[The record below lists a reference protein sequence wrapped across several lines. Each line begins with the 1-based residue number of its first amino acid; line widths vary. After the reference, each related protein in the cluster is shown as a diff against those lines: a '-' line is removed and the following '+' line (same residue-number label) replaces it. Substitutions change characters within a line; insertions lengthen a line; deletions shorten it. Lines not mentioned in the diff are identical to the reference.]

1 MFKVLAATAA
11 GLSLLGLLSAL
22 GGVSRTLD
30 LLNHVTPMFLAG
42 GVLAASLGLTCLS
55 LTRPSLTRLSLRRL
69 DLTHLGPVGRAT
81 LLLLGLGS
89 ILATA
94 PRILTEWR
102 AAPPRTARATP
113 GALTV
118 LTQNVWDANPD
129 PHATAKTLAAR
140 GADIVILQELQT
152 DQARIVARDLERQY
166 PYAAD
171 CTLVT
176 RWCSLAILSRLPIRS
191 WSYHQGG
198 WKPPKWDRL
207 VLVQAEIDS
216 PNLGRFEVIG
226 TKLTHPY
233 TGDLQQGQIE
243 RLIGKVRAFP
253 LDRTILVGDFNLTP
267 WSFAL
272 RRIDRTI
279 GLERRTRGLATWPNR
294 FPSPRH
300 PLALPFAILPID
312 QVYAGSAWRTVAA
325 DRGPRTASD
334 HYGVLVTLSPAAT
347 PQTTAR

>member
-1 MFKVLAATAA
+1 MFKVLGTAAA

-30 LLNHVTPMFLAG
+30 LLNHVTPLFLAG
-42 GVLAASLGLTCLS
+42 AVFCAGLGLAPAG
-55 LTRPSLTRLSLRRL
+55 RKVRL
-69 DLTHLGPVGRAT
+69 P
-81 LLLLGLGS
+81 LLFLGLGGA
-89 ILATA
+89 LATA

-102 AAPPRTARATP
+102 AAPPRTAAAP
-113 GALTV
+113 PNALTV

-129 PHATAKTLAAR
+129 PHATAKTLASS
-140 GADIVILQELQT
+140 GADIIVLQELQT

-171 CTLVT
+171 CTRAT
-176 RWCSLAILSRLPIRS
+176 RWCSLAILSRLPILS

-216 PNLGRFEVIG
+216 PKLGRFEVIG
-226 TKLTHPY
+226 TKLIHPY

-253 LDRTILVGDFNLTP
+253 PDRTILVGDFNLTP
-267 WSFAL
+267 WSFTL
-272 RRIDRTI
+272 RRIDQAI
-279 GLERRTRGLATWPNR
+279 GLERRTRGLTTWPNR
-294 FPSPRH
+294 FPSPSH

-325 DRGPRTASD
+325 DRGLRTASD
-334 HYGVLVTLSPAAT
+334 HYGVLVTLSPAA
-347 PQTTAR
+347 PQRAPGR